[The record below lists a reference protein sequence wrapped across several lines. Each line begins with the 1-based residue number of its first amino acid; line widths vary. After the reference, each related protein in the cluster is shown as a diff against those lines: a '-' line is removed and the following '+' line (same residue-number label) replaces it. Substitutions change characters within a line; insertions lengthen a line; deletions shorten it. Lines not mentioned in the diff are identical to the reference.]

1 VDTPA
6 LITFLKQGLV
16 LVLLMS
22 MPTVAVI
29 AVIGLVVAL
38 LQAVTQVQEQAIGFG
53 IKLIASVVVIALTSQ
68 WMGAEL
74 LNFVDAIFVAITGS

>member
-1 VDTPA
+1 MDAPT

-16 LVLLMS
+16 LTLLMS
-22 MPTVAVI
+22 LPSVVTI

-53 IKLIASVVVIALTSQ
+53 IKLIATVVVLALTSQ

-74 LNFVDAIFVAITGS
+74 LNFVDAIFVAIARP

>member
-1 VDTPA
+1 MDTPT

-22 MPTVAVI
+22 LPTVVTI

-38 LQAVTQVQEQAIGFG
+38 VQAVTQVQEQAIGFG
-53 IKLIASVVVIALTSQ
+53 IKLIAAVIVLALTSQ

-74 LNFVDAIFVAITGS
+74 LNFVDAIFAATARS